1 MIQVSRDGDRG
12 ILSTSETPSSDKD
25 HPIQFVLASPA
36 PKESG
41 LSIKNKIVFRI

>member
-1 MIQVSRDGDRG
+1 MIQVIRDGERG
-12 ILSTSETPSSDKD
+12 ILSTSETPASGKN

-36 PKESG
+36 PKEPG